1 MMDSKAYT
9 EVYNIIN
16 CLSDEYKEKIPNKVI
31 EAIKYKMD
39 KSYEFNIDLDNIN
52 DLELMD
58 DTEKILSVLYT
69 DYISSEEER
78 KIIKNKEKIVYLN
91 KENKKKEKF
100 ESDIF
105 KNNLTKSLL
114 EDSNEKRE
122 NNKKE
127 TLITTKKEKWYK
139 KLLNFIKRLLK
150 N

>member
-16 CLSDEYKEKIPNKVI
+16 CMSDEYKEKVPNKVI

-39 KSYEFNIDLDNIN
+39 KNYEFNIDLDNIN

-69 DYISSEEER
+69 DYMSSEEER

-105 KNNLTKSLL
+105 KNNLTKSLV

>member
-1 MMDSKAYT
+1 MIDSKAYT

-16 CLSDEYKEKIPNKVI
+16 CMSDEYKEKIPNKVI
-31 EAIKYKMD
+31 QTIKYKMD
-39 KSYEFNIDLDNIN
+39 KNYEFNIDLDNIN

-105 KNNLTKSLL
+105 KNNLTKSLV

>member
-16 CLSDEYKEKIPNKVI
+16 CMSDEYKEKIPNKVI
-31 EAIKYKMD
+31 QTIKYKMD
-39 KSYEFNIDLDNIN
+39 KNYEFNIDLDNIN

-105 KNNLTKSLL
+105 KNNLTKSLV

>member
-16 CLSDEYKEKIPNKVI
+16 CMSDEYKEKIPNKVI
-31 EAIKYKMD
+31 QTIKYKMD
-39 KSYEFNIDLDNIN
+39 KNYEFNIDLDNIN

-69 DYISSEEER
+69 DYISPEEER

-105 KNNLTKSLL
+105 KNNLTKSLV

-127 TLITTKKEKWYK
+127 NLINTKKEKWYK

>member
-16 CLSDEYKEKIPNKVI
+16 CMSDEYKEKIPNKVI
-31 EAIKYKMD
+31 ETIKYKMD
-39 KSYEFNIDLDNIN
+39 KNYEFNIDLDNIN

-105 KNNLTKSLL
+105 KNNLTKSLV

>member
-16 CLSDEYKEKIPNKVI
+16 CMSDEYKEKIPNKVI
-31 EAIKYKMD
+31 QTIKYKMD
-39 KSYEFNIDLDNIN
+39 KNYEFNIDLDNIN

-105 KNNLTKSLL
+105 KNNLTKSLV

-127 TLITTKKEKWYK
+127 TLINTKKEKWYK

>member
-16 CLSDEYKEKIPNKVI
+16 CMSDEYKEKIPNKVI
-31 EAIKYKMD
+31 QTIKYKMD
-39 KSYEFNIDLDNIN
+39 KNYEFNIDLDNIN

-69 DYISSEEER
+69 DYISPEEER

-105 KNNLTKSLL
+105 KNNLTKSLV

-127 TLITTKKEKWYK
+127 TLINTKKEKWYK